1 MARLQSESLK
11 ADMPCLEMVD
21 TSRPASLKIFHDVL
35 WTIQAIGDHTNLLI
49 SEMMKVHYR
58 ILKPKMNERFGSV

>member
-1 MARLQSESLK
+1 
-11 ADMPCLEMVD
+11 MVD